1 MGQVERKV
9 IQRGKRS
16 FRGGRYGN
24 HFDCGKGVQDI
35 LNMDLFS
42 NLRKGKACL
51 EWKNPQII

>member
-42 NLRKGKACL
+42 NLRNGKACL
-51 EWKNPQII
+51 E